1 MKYTTRRNISLFIA
15 GVLLI
20 ASISVFF
27 GLDWPVLREI
37 RELSSK
43 LAQER
48 VQYEEQFQAVQT
60 AKSII
65 NQYKTLTGVSQAISL
80 SVPRGPE
87 IQNVIS
93 QLDNL
98 AVQSGLDVQNI
109 SFETPAVSS
118 LGEQRGG
125 IALENRI
132 LVVSL
137 ALSGSYQSF
146 KTWLNAIESNIR
158 LMDVKNISFSSF
170 GGGVIDQFNFK
181 VVLTS
186 YYQ

>member
-1 MKYTTRRNISLFIA
+1 MKYTTRRNISLFISGA
-15 GVLLI
+15 LLI
-20 ASISVFF
+20 ASIAIFF
-27 GLDWPVLREI
+27 VLDWPVLKEI

-43 LAQER
+43 LAQEK
-48 VQYEEQFQAVQT
+48 VQYEDQFQAVQT

-98 AVQSGLDVQNI
+98 AVQSGLEVQNI
-109 SFETPAVSS
+109 SFETPAAPTIA
-118 LGEQRGG
+118 ERGREL
-125 IALENRI
+125 AVENRI
-132 LVVSL
+132 LRVSL
-137 ALSGSYQSF
+137 ALSGSYESF
-146 KTWLNAIESNIR
+146 KVWLNAVESNIR
-158 LMDVKNISFSSF
+158 LMDVGNISFSSF
-170 GGGVIDQFNFK
+170 GGAEGFFNFK
-181 VVLTS
+181 VVLNS